1 MQELID
7 TEISYGEVL
16 NTVVDTY
23 IPFMEESKKETRDKG
38 VPPMPEELKAGR
50 DKIALCN
57 IRQIH
62 TYQKK
67 LVAFQNGINN
77 LFSVLALYF
86 KHIRNTPTYRNF
98 RMVAPDVLEC
108 IENTW
113 KLRHIFTCKQE
124 KLKDYYGR
132 YSINKPKSELIV
144 EGSKEY
150 FQVSMN

>member
-23 IPFMEESKKETRDKG
+23 IPFMEESKKETREKG

-67 LVAFQNGINN
+67 LVALQNVINN
-77 LFSVLALYF
+77 LFSVLP
-86 KHIRNTPTYRNF
+86 RS
-98 RMVAPDVLEC
+98 
-108 IENTW
+108 
-113 KLRHIFTCKQE
+113 IF
-124 KLKDYYGR
+124 
-132 YSINKPKSELIV
+132 
-144 EGSKEY
+144 
-150 FQVSMN
+150 